1 MAKKILPTDNNSRM
15 AAQIDEI
22 YNRLS
27 FVDDL
32 LTDLAPALEKISK
45 ETHETVKEL
54 REKFERD
61 ETLTLLKKVG
71 DNIPTFVELL
81 NVMEAVKGLMTD
93 AAPAIGKITKE
104 THETVK
110 ELREKFERDETL
122 TLLKKV
128 GDNIPTFVELLNVME
143 AVKGLMIDVSPAIGK
158 ISKEVTPT
166 INMLRES
173 FEKDEALQLLQKT
186 GENINTF
193 NKLLDFLGS
202 FDRSGTLDFTLV
214 NASTKEIEYML
225 KGMLRCLSKAMQE
238 IAAKPP
244 QPGIRNLLSAIR
256 NTEVQK
262 GILLMTIFA
271 RYLPQSVYETIQ
283 EGAIQQ
289 K

>member
-158 ISKEVTPT
+158 ITKETHETVKE
-166 INMLRES
+166 LREK
-173 FEKDEALQLLQKT
+173 FERDETLTLLKKV
-186 GENINTF
+186 GDNIPTF
-193 NKLLDFLGS
+193 VELLN
-202 FDRSGTLDFTLV
+202 V
-214 NASTKEIEYML
+214 MEAV
-225 KGMLRCLSKAMQE
+225 KG
-238 IAAKPP
+238 
-244 QPGIRNLLSAIR
+244 
-256 NTEVQK
+256 
-262 GILLMTIFA
+262 LMIDV
-271 RYLPQSVYETIQ
+271 S
-283 EGAIQQ
+283 
-289 K
+289 

>member
-27 FVDDL
+27 LVEDL

-45 ETHETVKEL
+45 ETHETVNEL

-81 NVMEAVKGLMTD
+81 NVMEVVKGLMT
-93 AAPAIGKITKE
+93 
-104 THETVK
+104 
-110 ELREKFERDETL
+110 
-122 TLLKKV
+122 
-128 GDNIPTFVELLNVME
+128 
-143 AVKGLMIDVSPAIGK
+143 DVSPAIGK
-158 ISKEVTPT
+158 ISKETHETV
-166 INMLRES
+166 NELRES

-271 RYLPQSVYETIQ
+271 RYLPQSIYETIQ

>member
-93 AAPAIGKITKE
+93 AAPALGKITKE

-143 AVKGLMIDVSPAIGK
+143 AVKGLMTDVSPAIGK
-158 ISKEVTPT
+158 ISKEVTPS

-238 IAAKPP
+238 IASKPP

-271 RYLPQSVYETIQ
+271 RYLPQSIYETIQ

>member
-15 AAQIDEI
+15 AAQINEI

-27 FVDDL
+27 LVEDL
-32 LTDLAPALEKISK
+32 LTDLAPALGKITK
-45 ETHETVKEL
+45 ETHETINEL

-61 ETLTLLKKVG
+61 ETLELIKKVG

-143 AVKGLMIDVSPAIGK
+143 AVKGLMTDVSPAIGK
-158 ISKEVTPT
+158 ISKEVTPS

-173 FEKDEALQLLQKT
+173 LEKDEALELLQKT
-186 GENINTF
+186 GENIGTF
-193 NKLLDFLGS
+193 NKLLDFLNNFEKEGK
-202 FDRSGTLDFTLV
+202 LDFTLEK
-214 NASTKEIEYML
+214 ASAKEMDYMMIGL
-225 KGMLRCLSKAMQE
+225 QKTLLLTVKQYAEM
-238 IAAKPP
+238 PP
-244 QPGIRNLLSAIR
+244 KPGIKNLLSAMKDPD
-256 NTEVQK
+256 VQK
-262 GILLMTIFA
+262 GILFMTAMAKNLSRCLTEACMIEP
-271 RYLPQSVYETIQ
+271 R
-283 EGAIQQ
+283 